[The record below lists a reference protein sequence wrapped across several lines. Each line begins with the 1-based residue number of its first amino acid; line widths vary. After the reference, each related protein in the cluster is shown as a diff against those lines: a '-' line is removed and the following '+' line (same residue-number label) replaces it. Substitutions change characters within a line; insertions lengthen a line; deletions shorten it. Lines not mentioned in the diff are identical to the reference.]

1 MNITWESA
9 MSSALNRCAG
19 VLFAP
24 LLVLL
29 IAACSQ
35 APEPAVEPE
44 QPAAEAETSSG
55 LQADPALYQPVN
67 QPSLLDCQDMGGM
80 RVHCGYRNPEDLVLL
95 PGGGHLLVSEMGE
108 FMADTPGKLSLLNL
122 ASGAREAIAIDWP
135 EPGSAS
141 LGRGASDCPSPDVA
155 AFSPHGID
163 LTALDDG
170 TLQLLV
176 VNHGKREAVEFF
188 DVTQNDGVWQLSWQG
203 CALPPG
209 DPFINDVAGRRDGGF
224 YVTHMWDKHADFA
237 AIGAR
242 LTAGENTGWVWEWQP
257 QSGFEKLTHSDELM
271 PNGIALS
278 ADNTKLFVNIYMGNR
293 TIRMDT
299 GTGEVDGSFE
309 VRQPD
314 NITVDD
320 DGNLWVASHQHDP
333 LGQNCNQVTEGPCL
347 LPYQIVKANPETLA
361 TEVVLR
367 QEGPPMGYATV
378 ALKVD
383 NRIYMGSAHGD
394 RVVDLE
400 LP

>member
-1 MNITWESA
+1 MPSV
-9 MSSALNRCAG
+9 LNRFMG
-19 VLFAP
+19 LLFSL
-24 LLVLL
+24 LLV
-29 IAACSQ
+29 AGCVQES
-35 APEPAVEPE
+35 EPVAEPE
-44 QPAAEAETSSG
+44 QPAAEVEASSG
-55 LQADPALYQPVN
+55 LQADPALYQPTN
-67 QPSLLDCQDMGGM
+67 EPALLGCQDMGGM
-80 RVHCGYRNPEDLVLL
+80 RAHCGYRNPEDLVLL
-95 PGGGHLLVSEMGE
+95 PGGSHLLVSEMGE
-108 FMADTPGKLSLLNL
+108 FMADTPGQLSLLDL
-122 ASGAREAIAIDWP
+122 ASGAREQITIDWP

-141 LGRGASDCPSPDVA
+141 RGRGSADCPSPDVA

-163 LTALDDG
+163 LTPLADG

-188 DVTQNDGVWQLSWQG
+188 GVMQNDGAWQLTWQG

-224 YVTHMWDKHADFA
+224 YVTHMWDKHADFE
-237 AIGAR
+237 AIGAK
-242 LTAGENTGWVWEWQP
+242 LTGGENTGWVWEWQP
-257 QSGFEKLTHSDELM
+257 ATGFRKLEHSDELM
-271 PNGIALS
+271 PNGIAIS
-278 ADNTKLFVNIYMGNR
+278 ADDAKIFVNIYMGNR

-299 GTGEVDGSFE
+299 GTGEVEGAFE

-320 DGNLWVASHQHDP
+320 EGNLWVASHQHDP

-347 LPYQIVKANPETLA
+347 LPYQIVKADPETLE

-378 ALKVD
+378 ALKVG
-383 NRIYMGSAHGD
+383 NRVYMGSAHGD
-394 RVVDLE
+394 RVVDIE

>member
-1 MNITWESA
+1 
-9 MSSALNRCAG
+9 MSSALSRFAG
-19 VLFAP
+19 VLLAP
-24 LLVLL
+24 LL

-35 APEPAVEPE
+35 EPEPAAEPE
-44 QPAAEAETSSG
+44 QAAAEVEASSG
-55 LQADPALYQPVN
+55 LQADPALAQPVN
-67 QPSLLDCQDMGGM
+67 EPALLDCQDMHGM

-95 PGGGHLLVSEMGE
+95 PGGSHLLVSEMGE
-108 FMADTPGKLSLLNL
+108 FMADSPGKLSLLNL
-122 ASGAREAIAIDWP
+122 ASGAREEIAIDWP
-135 EPGSAS
+135 EPGSTS
-141 LGRGASDCPSPDVA
+141 LGRGSADCAAPEVA

-188 DVTQNDGVWQLSWQG
+188 GVTQSDDGWQLTWQG

-209 DPFINDVAGRRDGGF
+209 DPFINDVAGRHDGGF
-224 YVTHMWDKHADFA
+224 YVTHMWDKHADFE

-257 QSGFEKLTHSDELM
+257 EMGFRKLEHSDEQM
-271 PNGIALS
+271 PNGIAIS
-278 ADNTKLFVNIYMGNR
+278 ADNSKLFVNIYMGNR

-299 GTGEVDGSFE
+299 GTGEVEGAFE

-320 DGNLWVASHQHDP
+320 EGNLWVASHQHDA

-347 LPYQIVKANPETLA
+347 LPYQIVKADPETLE

-367 QEGPPMGYATV
+367 QDGPPMGYATV
-378 ALKVD
+378 ALKVGS
-383 NRIYMGSAHGD
+383 RVYMGSAHGD
-394 RVVDLE
+394 RVVDME